1 MGRSH
6 SRNLDEIYTYAP
18 DHELRYPLNPSI
30 ATKSDAGTGVWIRD
44 RASFAL
50 EWLRRELNRTRCE
63 SVENVTI
70 ITAFIAGIISF
81 ISPCVL
87 PIVPGY
93 ISFISGVSL
102 QELKGQADVSQEE
115 KKRLRRQ
122 VVVNSLF
129 FVLGFSLVFI
139 AMGASATYIGRWFA
153 ENRVILARVAGVIII
168 IFGLHTMGLTPI
180 KWLNYEKRFHANQK
194 PIGLIGS
201 FLIGL
206 AFAFGWSPCI
216 GPILAGVLAMAA
228 TQETVGE
235 GVALLGAYSL
245 GLGLPFIGT
254 SLAINRFLNVFS
266 HVKKHMRTV
275 EVIAGVLLI
284 AVGILVATDKLQ
296 VLSRYFTFLPVLG

>member
-1 MGRSH
+1 M
-6 SRNLDEIYTYAP
+6 
-18 DHELRYPLNPSI
+18 
-30 ATKSDAGTGVWIRD
+30 
-44 RASFAL
+44 
-50 EWLRRELNRTRCE
+50 
-63 SVENVTI
+63 ENVTL
-70 ITAFIAGIISF
+70 ITAFLAGIISF

-102 QELKGQADVSQEE
+102 QELKGQVELDPSE

-122 VVVNSLF
+122 VVINSLF
-129 FVLGFSLVFI
+129 FVLGFSIVFV

-153 ENRVILARVAGVIII
+153 ENRLILARVAGVVII

-180 KWLNYEKRFHANQK
+180 KWLNYEKRFHANSK
-194 PIGLIGS
+194 PLGLVGS
-201 FLIGL
+201 LLIGL

-228 TQETVGE
+228 TQETVMQ

-254 SLAINRFLNVFS
+254 SLAINSFLNVFG
-266 HVKKHMRTV
+266 HIKKHMRTV
-275 EVIAGVLLI
+275 EIMAGILLI
-284 AVGILVATDKLQ
+284 AVGVLVATDKLQ
-296 VLSRYFTFLPVLG
+296 ILSRYITFIPTLG